1 VVAVEIKRDRSM
13 TVVMVE
19 DSGPGFGMIPPGHG
33 IGLAEVA
40 SNVVKYGGKLEFRR
54 GARGGARVSLWL
66 PQF

>member
-1 VVAVEIKRDRSM
+1 M

-40 SNVVKYGGKLEFRR
+40 TNVIKYGGKLECRR
-54 GARGGARVSLWL
+54 GARGGALVSLW
-66 PQF
+66 FR